1 MDAHTDW
8 EALPPRKDRKVS
20 AAQPSVRPTVAGYD
34 QIMNNIEERRQ
45 RNQSVTTLASK
56 DGCRGRF
63 YECKRKVVV
72 LISCTALTAFSAADL
87 DHTADVQCHAWGD
100 SMKHAFENMAQCMVN
115 YMTDISL
122 IHEDPREQITIT
134 VAGTPALLQTISNLW
149 RVTLVVLLYVAGHD
163 IKSLL
168 YNYMNEL
175 LFKFSS
181 DSFVTARVEIT
192 HFDIAAHSLSATL

>member
-1 MDAHTDW
+1 VHPSFLLLQFDSFAVLQFWKSVLQITFIATPHSFNLLLMDAHTDW

-134 VAGTPALLQTISNLW
+134 VAGTPALL
-149 RVTLVVLLYVAGHD
+149 
-163 IKSLL
+163 
-168 YNYMNEL
+168 
-175 LFKFSS
+175 
-181 DSFVTARVEIT
+181 
-192 HFDIAAHSLSATL
+192 